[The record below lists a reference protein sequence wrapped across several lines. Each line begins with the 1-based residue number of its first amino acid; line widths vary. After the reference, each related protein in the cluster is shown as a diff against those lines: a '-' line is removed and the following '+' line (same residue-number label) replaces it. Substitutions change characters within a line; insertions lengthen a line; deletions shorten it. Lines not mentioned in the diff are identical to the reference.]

1 MEVHVHLF
9 DVPILITLGAA
20 MIEHNDFTACNESAE
35 FENAPPTS
43 SHEAPVIVNQQGPDP
58 LATILLVEDEASVRN
73 VTREVL
79 ESEGYRVVE
88 AEDAIDGIRVCEQ
101 FRGKIDLVLTDVVM
115 PGMNGRDMARK
126 LSERHVGLK
135 VMFMSGY
142 TDNPVLREAFAD
154 YHTVYLQ
161 KPFTVQTLCG
171 KVKDM
176 HAGRMPAEYDEVM

>member
-1 MEVHVHLF
+1 
-9 DVPILITLGAA
+9 
-20 MIEHNDFTACNESAE
+20 MIHADDRKDFAACNELAAL
-35 FENAPPTS
+35 ENAPPTS
-43 SHEAPVIVNQQGPDP
+43 SHEAPVIINQEAPDP
-58 LATILLVEDEASVRN
+58 LATILLVEDEASVRS

-79 ESEGYRVVE
+79 EAEGYRVVE

-115 PGMNGRDMARK
+115 PGMNGREMARK
-126 LSERHVGLK
+126 LTERHAGLK
-135 VMFMSGY
+135 IMFMSGY
-142 TDNPVLREAFAD
+142 TDNPVLREAFSD

-176 HAGRMPAEYDEVM
+176 LAGRMPAEYDDVM